1 MVGPVYK
8 ACKQCSFISEEDTCP
23 RCGGQT
29 SREWQGYLVVIDYEK
44 SDIAKQMGIS
54 SNGKYALSVRLSK
67 CPAEGSLGGEEISS
81 RNRWAQIWMKLNS
94 NNITLQR

>member
-29 SREWQGYLVVIDYEK
+29 SRELQGYLVVIDYVK
-44 SDIAKQMGIS
+44 SDIA
-54 SNGKYALSVRLSK
+54 
-67 CPAEGSLGGEEISS
+67 
-81 RNRWAQIWMKLNS
+81 
-94 NNITLQR
+94 

>member
-8 ACKQCSFISEEDTCP
+8 ACKQCSFISEEATCP
-23 RCGGQT
+23 RSGGQT

-54 SNGKYALSVRLSK
+54 SNGKYALRVR
-67 CPAEGSLGGEEISS
+67 
-81 RNRWAQIWMKLNS
+81 
-94 NNITLQR
+94 

>member
-8 ACKQCSFISEEDTCP
+8 ACKQYSFISEEDTCP

-54 SNGKYALSVRLSK
+54 SNGKYALRVR
-67 CPAEGSLGGEEISS
+67 
-81 RNRWAQIWMKLNS
+81 
-94 NNITLQR
+94 

>member
-54 SNGKYALSVRLSK
+54 SNGKYALRVRRSK
-67 CPAEGSLGGEEISS
+67 CPAEGSLRGEEISS

>member
-29 SREWQGYLVVIDYEK
+29 SREWQGYLVK

-54 SNGKYALSVRLSK
+54 SNGKYALRVR
-67 CPAEGSLGGEEISS
+67 
-81 RNRWAQIWMKLNS
+81 
-94 NNITLQR
+94 

>member
-29 SREWQGYLVVIDYEK
+29 SREGQGYLVVIDYEK

-54 SNGKYALSVRLSK
+54 SNGKYALRVR
-67 CPAEGSLGGEEISS
+67 
-81 RNRWAQIWMKLNS
+81 
-94 NNITLQR
+94 